1 MFAMKAPNADL
12 PRVERVAQEPLAR
25 GPSLSLRYPELRDAP
40 ALFALATDPEV
51 TRLFSWGPYE
61 DPRETLAW
69 LGTLPQRR
77 ARGIPL
83 ELAVVDEAD
92 QPIGI
97 MLLSEIGRRDRR
109 AIVGTWLGRAYWGTG
124 ANRET
129 KALMAHLAFGRL
141 ELDRLGA
148 YADVLNTRSQAAL
161 ERLGFKREG
170 VLHAFH
176 RHYDTP
182 RDVAL
187 YALLRRDWERGELA
201 RVPAQLGGSLPDT
214 LTKPVV
220 PTLEGLSWLL
230 KD

>member
-51 TRLFSWGPYE
+51 TRFFSWGPYE

-77 ARGIPL
+77 ARGIAL

-97 MLLSEIGRRDRR
+97 TLLSEIGRRDRR

-201 RVPAQLGGSLPDT
+201 RVPAQLGGALPDA

-220 PTLEGLSWLL
+220 PTLDGLSWLL

>member
-51 TRLFSWGPYE
+51 TRFFSWGPYE

-77 ARGIPL
+77 ARGIAL

-97 MLLSEIGRRDRR
+97 TLLSEIGRRDRR
-109 AIVGTWLGRAYWGTG
+109 AIVGTWLGRAYWGTR

-148 YADVLNTRSQAAL
+148 YADVLNTRSQAAI
-161 ERLGFKREG
+161 ERLGATREG
-170 VLHAFH
+170 VLRKH
-176 RHYDTP
+176 RLRYDGSW
-182 RDVAL
+182 RDTVQYAMVDDDWPAAKAAL
-187 YALLRRDWERGELA
+187 AARLRLA
-201 RVPAQLGGSLPDT
+201 P
-214 LTKPVV
+214 
-220 PTLEGLSWLL
+220 
-230 KD
+230 